1 MARYLLDTNI
11 LLRVAQAEAPAH
23 PLATHAVAEL
33 LAQGHD
39 LCVTPQVLIEFW
51 AVATRPVSA
60 NGLAW
65 PTTAVASEVDA
76 VLTQYRL
83 LEDAPEAFAH
93 WSSLVRLHSVQGK
106 RTHDARLVAMML
118 THGVTKLLTFNT
130 DDFAGFPEIEAVSPA
145 DAAGSPTTAP

>member
-51 AVATRPVSA
+51 AVATRPVSV
-60 NGLAW
+60 NGLGW
-65 PTTAVASEVDA
+65 PPTTVANEVDA
-76 VLTQYRL
+76 VLVQYRL
-83 LEDAPEAFAH
+83 LEDAPDMFPH
-93 WSSLVRLHSVQGK
+93 WSHLVRLHGVQGK
-106 RTHDARLVAMML
+106 RTHDARLVAVML
-118 THGVTKLLTFNT
+118 THGVTRLLTLNT
-130 DDFAGFPEIEAVSPA
+130 DDFAGFPEVEAVNPA
-145 DAAGSPTTAP
+145 DVAGSPTAAP